1 MSYTVFFYVVLVFGT
16 VELLHWNIT
25 PPPQRSGDRK
35 ATLGPPG
42 GSLGRQ
48 GRPRP
53 GKAWTTNQPSPH
65 QDSDGREER
74 GRKTRPCAFFPGRG
88 RREAARGR
96 RLPGRRAPLS
106 LTLSSAEASG
116 RGGDAAQAEGQPLPS
131 ATATS
136 LHSREDAV
144 ASVPAAA
151 LGSSIASLT
160 GHYRLHLPVTLETT
174 PPPAPCACSRLFR
187 SRPNTLSQP
196 GTASREGV
204 GERTGRTGVPAQA
217 QKA

>member
-1 MSYTVFFYVVLVFGT
+1 MSYIVFVMVLFFVT
-16 VELLHWNIT
+16 VELLHWSIT
-25 PPPQRSGDRK
+25 SPPQRSGDRK

-42 GSLGRQ
+42 GLLGGQ
-48 GRPRP
+48 GRPRQ
-53 GKAWTTNQPSPH
+53 GKAWTTNQRSPH
-65 QDSDGREER
+65 QVSGRREER

-88 RREAARGR
+88 RREAAQGR

-116 RGGDAAQAEGQPLPS
+116 RGGHAAQAEGQPLPS

-160 GHYRLHLPVTLETT
+160 GHYRLHLPVTLET
-174 PPPAPCACSRLFR
+174 PPLPPAV
-187 SRPNTLSQP
+187 
-196 GTASREGV
+196 ASSG
-204 GERTGRTGVPAQA
+204 PAPIL
-217 QKA
+217 